1 MSVELYLDEKL
12 VVTGLKATTK
22 EEVLETLSHKLFEEG
37 SVKEA
42 YIKAIGEREKE
53 YPTGLPSTPPA
64 IAIPHANYD
73 LVNKTSLAIATL
85 ETPVLFNNMEDKKNH
100 IPVQIVIMM
109 AIGEPHGQVE
119 MLQKIV
125 SIIQD
130 EAFRQ
135 KMLET
140 TDPLKLIEMIKKFVL

>member
-42 YIKAIGEREKE
+42 YIKAIVERERE